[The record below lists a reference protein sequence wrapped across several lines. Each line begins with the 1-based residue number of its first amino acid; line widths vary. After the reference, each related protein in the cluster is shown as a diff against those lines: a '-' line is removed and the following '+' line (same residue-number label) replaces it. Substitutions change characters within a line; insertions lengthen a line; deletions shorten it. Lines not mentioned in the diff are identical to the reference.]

1 MNKFLKEYK
10 PLVVFVILIVIFLMV
25 GGYKEYKN
33 QKEQEIIRQKTYENC
48 IIEADKYMDEAM
60 KDFNDIYSGYTYLIN
75 EDSFTKTN
83 NGYCLNVEIKEDN
96 TTLDTLNFDFNDKAN
111 DTLWLP
117 DYKKLDNEIK
127 ILLRMEKEKHDP
139 VHKAVD
145 SLYHKYASPLIDIGC
160 KVECRLLNNNYEK
173 DGTISWMVSYKK
185 KNLITSHFCRYDVKV
200 NRDGTY
206 KIIDKTEA

>member
-1 MNKFLKEYK
+1 MNKLFKEYK
-10 PLVVFVILIVIFLMV
+10 PLVIFVIFTVICFVV
-25 GGYKEYKN
+25 GVYKN

-48 IIEADKYMDEAM
+48 INEADKYMQEAM
-60 KDFNDIYSGYTYLIN
+60 KDFNDIYNGYTYLI
-75 EDSFTKTN
+75 EKDSFTKTN

-96 TTLDTLNFDFNDKAN
+96 KILDTLNFIFNNKAN

-145 SLYHKYASPLIDIGC
+145 SLYHKYASPLIDMGC
-160 KVECRLLNNNYEK
+160 KVECKLLRNDYEK
-173 DGTISWMVSYKK
+173 DGTISWMISYKK
-185 KNLITSHFCRYDVKV
+185 KNLKTSHFQQYSVKV
-200 NRDGTY
+200 NSDGSY
-206 KIIDKTEA
+206 QIIDTTEA

>member
-1 MNKFLKEYK
+1 MNKLLKEYK
-10 PLVVFVILIVIFLMV
+10 GLVIFVTIIIILLIV
-25 GGYKEYKN
+25 GGYKDKIIK
-33 QKEQEIIRQKTYENC
+33 QKVYENC
-48 IIEADKYMDEAM
+48 IKYTDNYMEAAM
-60 KDFNDIYSGYTYLIN
+60 KDFNDIQGGYTYLIK
-75 EDSFTKTN
+75 EDSFRKIK

-96 TTLDTLNFDFNDKAN
+96 KILDTLNFEFTDKTN

-145 SLYHKYASPLIDIGC
+145 SLYHKYASPLIDMGY
-160 KVECRLLNNNYEK
+160 KVECKLLRNDYEK

-185 KNLITSHFCRYDVKV
+185 KNLITSHFCRYDIKV
-200 NRDGTY
+200 NRDGSY
-206 KIIDKTEA
+206 QIIDKTEA

>member
-1 MNKFLKEYK
+1 MNKLFKKYK
-10 PLVVFVILIVIFLMV
+10 SLVIFIIVIVVFLIVGV
-25 GGYKEYKN
+25 YKN
-33 QKEQEIIRQKTYENC
+33 QKEQEIIKQKTYENC
-48 IIEADKYMDEAM
+48 IIEADKYMEDAM
-60 KDFNDIYSGYTYLIN
+60 KDFNDIYGGYTYLIK
-75 EDSFTKTN
+75 EDSFKKTN
-83 NGYCLNVEIKEDN
+83 NGYCLNVEIREDN
-96 TTLDTLNFDFNDKAN
+96 KTLDTLNFEFNDKAN

-145 SLYHKYASPLIDIGC
+145 SLYHKYACPLIDNGC
-160 KVECRLLNNNYEK
+160 KVECKLLRNDYEK

-185 KNLITSHFCRYDVKV
+185 KNLITSHFQQYSVKV

-206 KIIDKTEA
+206 KIIDTTEA